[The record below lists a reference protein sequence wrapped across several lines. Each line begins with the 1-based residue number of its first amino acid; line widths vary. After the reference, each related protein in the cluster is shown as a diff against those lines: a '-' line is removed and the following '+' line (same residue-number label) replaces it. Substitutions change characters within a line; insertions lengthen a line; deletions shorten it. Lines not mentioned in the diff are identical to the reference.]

1 MVLLS
6 LDPKF
11 SSHNFGDSER
21 RSSEFHIHLFSYWI
35 WQSKSHIERRHRV
48 TSHTSEYNEKEVY
61 LDPYLPGW
69 GQWAII
75 KAHGLDP
82 DIVECFESRV
92 WVRLDR
98 KICTYTEIARRVLA
112 QLNPADSDKLVTQE
126 DEQVSRDLQK
136 SLEGKRCFIV
146 LDDVW
151 DNVIRHEM
159 DLPYR
164 LRGSRVLLTTRLLEV
179 AEDVSYN
186 DDLCML
192 KMWLMNKNESW
203 HLFCAKVF
211 GEELC
216 PRELVKP
223 GKKIV
228 EKCEGLPLL
237 IVTIANL
244 LSKKEKSPEYW
255 NKVAQDKK
263 N

>member
-1 MVLLS
+1 MV
-6 LDPKF
+6 
-11 SSHNFGDSER
+11 
-21 RSSEFHIHLFSYWI
+21 
-35 WQSKSHIERRHRV
+35 
-48 TSHTSEYNEKEVY
+48 
-61 LDPYLPGW
+61 
-69 GQWAII
+69 
-75 KAHGLDP
+75 DP

-164 LRGSRVLLTTRLLEV
+164 LRGSRVLLTTRLQEV

-263 N
+263 NKLFKDAYREIEEKGE